1 MNQQKKTATLEQI
14 NHLLE
19 ELNQSVADQKVIK
32 KAIQT
37 AYDTINQ
44 PEKES
49 QKYKQISDAIGN
61 MDYSLQ
67 QIALKKQYHFSEQ
80 QNQLIN
86 ELRELSRKSQ
96 FRSGIGIINAAAWH
110 F

>member
-1 MNQQKKTATLEQI
+1 MNQQKKMTTLKQV
-14 NHLLE
+14 NRLLE
-19 ELNQSVADQKVIK
+19 ELNQSVTDQEVVK

-44 PEKES
+44 PEKEN
-49 QKYKQISDAIGN
+49 QKYKQVSDAIGDMN
-61 MDYSLQ
+61 YSLQ
-67 QIALKKQYHFSEQ
+67 QIALKKQYHFSQQ

-86 ELRELSRKSQ
+86 EIRELSRKSQ
-96 FRSGIGIINAAAWH
+96 FRSGIGIINGAAWH